1 MRVRVEHLDET
12 TGIGDRRPRLS
23 WTLPA
28 GVSEQK
34 AYELELDDGT
44 STGRVDTP
52 DNVLVPWPGRPLRSR
67 ERRTV
72 RVRVWT
78 DQGDLGWSEETVL
91 EAGLL
96 EPGDWE
102 AGWVRPAEDAIA
114 EPGFRPV
121 HLLRGELEID
131 KPVTRARL
139 YASAHGVYEPWLNGH
154 RVGDIELAPGFTEYH
169 HRLQVQTYD
178 VTQLVREGVN
188 VLGAMLADGWF
199 RGEVGVLRSFDQFG
213 ERTAFL
219 AQLVVDHPDGSVTVL
234 GTGPGWSS
242 ALSHVTAGDLIEGQ
256 AEDRRLVR
264 HGWSEPGHDGAGWAP
279 VTHADL
285 GHDQLV
291 ASPAPPV
298 RVVQEIR
305 PRSVATLGPGHQ
317 VFDLGQNIN
326 GRVRLRD
333 LGPEDTTLVLTHGEW
348 LGPDGDVTTEHLKP
362 TDMPFLD
369 RELRAGMVD
378 TVVSAGTPGDEFDP
392 RFTTHGF
399 QYVRVEGHPGKLTAN
414 DLTGLVV
421 HTDLRRT
428 GSFTCSD
435 PRVNAL
441 HEAAVWSFRG
451 NACDIPTDCPTRE
464 RAGWTGDWQLYVP
477 IASFLYD
484 VAGFSTKWLRDLAV
498 GQWDNGVVGNMV
510 PMPPAE
516 AAGFFQA
523 LNGSAGWGDAAVL
536 VPWELYQ
543 EYGDVRVLEEQWPSM
558 VAWLGFVERTA
569 AEQRHPDRVAAR
581 PDPAPHERHLWDAG
595 FHWGEWL
602 VPGEDL
608 SDFGAFRAKDKSDVA
623 TAYFAHTAAH
633 AARVARVLG
642 RDDDAVRYARLAGA
656 VADAWRREF
665 LADGTITPENQ
676 ANLVRALTFG
686 LVPAEQRA
694 ATADRLATLVRDT
707 GTRLGTGFLATPD
720 LLPVLADHGHADLA
734 YELLLQ
740 DAPPSWMAMIDRGAT
755 TVWERWEGV
764 DADGVPHESLNHY
777 SKGAV
782 IGFLHRYVVG
792 LQRLEPTWRTFR
804 VRPMPGGGL
813 TSASAEHESPHGR
826 VAAAWRIEHDEL
838 VLDVTVPAGCS
849 AEVVLP
855 DGTST
860 TAGPGDHRLRA
871 TVPARAGGS
880 GALMTSID
888 I

>member
-1 MRVRVEHLDET
+1 MRVRVEHLEET
-12 TGIGDRRPRLS
+12 LGLGDRRPRLS

-28 GVSEQK
+28 GVVEQK

-44 STGRVDTP
+44 TTGRVDSA

-78 DQGDLGWSEETVL
+78 DQGDLGWSEETAL

-96 EPGDWE
+96 DAGDWTAE
-102 AGWVRPAEDAIA
+102 WIRPAEGRVA

-121 HLLRGELEID
+121 QLLRGELVVD
-131 KPVTRARL
+131 KPVTAARL
-139 YASAHGVYEPWLNGH
+139 YATAHGVYEPWLNGR
-154 RVGDIELAPGFTEYH
+154 RVGDLELAPGFTEYH
-169 HRLQVQTYD
+169 HRLQVQAYD
-178 VTQLVREGVN
+178 VTGLVREGPN
-188 VLGAMLADGWF
+188 VLGALLADGWF
-199 RGEVGVLRSFDQFG
+199 RGEVGALRSFDQFG

-219 AQLVVDHPDGSVTVL
+219 AQLHVDHPDGSTTVL
-234 GTGPGWSS
+234 GTGPGWSG
-242 ALSHVTAGDLIEGQ
+242 APSHITAADLIEGQ
-256 AEDRRLVR
+256 AEDRRLLR
-264 HGWSEPGHDGAGWAP
+264 PGWFDPAAVEDADGRAHGWAP
-279 VTHADL
+279 VESADL
-285 GHDQLV
+285 GHDRLV

-298 RVVQEIR
+298 RVVEEIR
-305 PRSVATLGPGHQ
+305 PFCVKTLGPGRQ

-333 LGPEDTTLVLTHGEW
+333 LGPEGTRLVLTHAEA
-348 LGPDGDVTTEHLKP
+348 LGPGGDVTTDHLRP
-362 TDMPFLD
+362 VEMPFID
-369 RELRAGMVD
+369 REVRAGMVD
-378 TVVSAGTPGDEFDP
+378 TVVSAGIPGDEFDP
-392 RFTTHGF
+392 QFTTHGF
-399 QYVRVEGHPGKLTAN
+399 RYVRVEGHPGRLTAG

-428 GSFTCSD
+428 GDFACSD
-435 PRVNAL
+435 RRVVAL

-477 IASFLYD
+477 TASFLYD

-516 AAGFFQA
+516 ATGFFTR

-536 VPWELYQ
+536 VPWEMFQ
-543 EYGDVRVLEEQWPSM
+543 EYGDARLLEEQWPSM

-569 AEQRHPDRVAAR
+569 AEQRHPARAEAR
-581 PDPAPHERHLWDAG
+581 PEPAPHERHLWDAG

-608 SDFGAFRAKDKSDVA
+608 SDFEAFIAADKADVA
-623 TAYFAHTAAH
+623 TAYYAWTARH
-633 AARVARVLG
+633 AARVAAVLG
-642 RDDDAVRYARLAGA
+642 RADDAARYGALADGA
-656 VADAWRREF
+656 ADAWRREF
-665 LADGTITPENQ
+665 LAEDGTITPATQ

-686 LVPAEQRA
+686 LVADDLRQVV
-694 ATADRLATLVRDT
+694 ADRLAGLVRAN
-707 GTRLGTGFLATPD
+707 GTRLGTGFLSTPD
-720 LLPVLADHGHADLA
+720 LLPVLADHGHLDLA

-740 DAPPSWMAMIDRGAT
+740 DTPPSWMAMINRGAT

-764 DADGVPHESLNHY
+764 DEDGVPHESLNHY

-782 IGFLHRYVVG
+782 ISYLHRYVAG
-792 LQRLEPTWRTFR
+792 LQRLEPTWRSFR
-804 VRPMPGGGL
+804 VRPRPGGGL
-813 TSASAEHESPHGR
+813 SWARVEHETPHGR
-826 VAAAWRIEHDEL
+826 VAVAWRLEGEDL
-838 VLDVTVPAGCS
+838 VLDLVVPPGCA
-849 AEVVLP
+849 AEVELP

-860 TAGPGDHRLRA
+860 TAGPGEHELRSR
-871 TVPARAGGS
+871 PS
-880 GALMTSID
+880 
-888 I
+888 